1 MQKLELTWIGKG
13 NGPQIE
19 PRILLHDATKDYGDP
34 AADNMIIHGDN
45 LLALKALEQE
55 FAGQVKCIYI
65 DPPFNTG
72 AAFEHYDDNLEHSIW
87 LGLMYQ
93 RFQIL
98 HNLLCD
104 SGVLFVNLDDSE
116 ASYAKVLLDEVF
128 GRRNYLNEIIV
139 ATNKSFGF
147 KSTSDGI
154 FKQANHIL
162 FYTKDKASFKINI
175 NAMYIEKGYDEQ
187 YKWVFENCDKS
198 EEHWTWRNIKDLVA
212 EQMGFST
219 AREAAR
225 HDSDALTEGVSAF
238 ALENADRV
246 FRTASVTGGA
256 LLKRKNTIAISKQ
269 NRNRIIRHPNDDMD
283 YMFIG
288 GERVIYY
295 KERLRELDGMWLPAE
310 VITDIWSDIS
320 IEGLAKEGGVDFPRG
335 KKPEKLIKRC
345 IELTSNPG
353 DLVLDSF
360 LGSGTTAAVAHKMGR
375 RYIGIELGDHCYTHC
390 LPRLQKVVEGEQS
403 GISKSV
409 DWKGGGG
416 FKFYEL
422 APTLIVK
429 DIHGNPVFSDKYNAE
444 MLVAA
449 VAKLN
454 GFVYSPN
461 NECFW
466 KQGKAQDNSYIF
478 VTTQYLTAKEL
489 DDIARDLPEF
499 EKLLIC
505 APSFDVGLGKRYE
518 NIDVRKI
525 PQSVLTKCEFG
536 ADNYDLNIVNPPE
549 LDEEEWDDVE

>member
-1 MQKLELTWIGKG
+1 
-13 NGPQIE
+13 
-19 PRILLHDATKDYGDP
+19 
-34 AADNMIIHGDN
+34 
-45 LLALKALEQE
+45 
-55 FAGQVKCIYI
+55 
-65 DPPFNTG
+65 
-72 AAFEHYDDNLEHSIW
+72 
-87 LGLMYQ
+87 
-93 RFQIL
+93 
-98 HNLLCD
+98 
-104 SGVLFVNLDDSE
+104 
-116 ASYAKVLLDEVF
+116 
-128 GRRNYLNEIIV
+128 
-139 ATNKSFGF
+139 
-147 KSTSDGI
+147 
-154 FKQANHIL
+154 
-162 FYTKDKASFKINI
+162 
-175 NAMYIEKGYDEQ
+175 
-187 YKWVFENCDKS
+187 
-198 EEHWTWRNIKDLVA
+198 
-212 EQMGFST
+212 MGFST

-353 DLVLDSF
+353 DIVLDSF
-360 LGSGTTAAVAHKMGR
+360 LGSCTTAAVAHKMGR

-422 APTLIVK
+422 APTNTK
-429 DIHGNPVFSDKYNAE
+429 TKR
-444 MLVAA
+444 
-449 VAKLN
+449 
-454 GFVYSPN
+454 
-461 NECFW
+461 
-466 KQGKAQDNSYIF
+466 
-478 VTTQYLTAKEL
+478 
-489 DDIARDLPEF
+489 AR
-499 EKLLIC
+499 
-505 APSFDVGLGKRYE
+505 
-518 NIDVRKI
+518 N
-525 PQSVLTKCEFG
+525 
-536 ADNYDLNIVNPPE
+536 
-549 LDEEEWDDVE
+549 